1 MATTI
6 RMYYFSKKLN
16 STKTPDANETYYE
29 YECLFLDSQSV
40 MNPVITIDHQAPSVI
55 RTDFTYAYIPDLS
68 RFYFVN
74 NCVIS
79 ESVLCTY
86 YLQVDVL
93 GTYKLDFLD
102 TTQYVLRSTNLYN
115 DDLVDNLYPLVPMS
129 TDESKNTVNQY
140 VGNEVFVLNN
150 KTGEWATRDLLHSNY
165 TNGAILFGVTGQ
177 GDVSCDHYV
186 TTVSRFKTFI
196 NDVVTRVPTG
206 GSWGN
211 IPTGVQTA
219 LSNFLQYITYVK
231 WIPFFPIVDNLGSL
245 ITSLYLGDQS
255 FSLVAYNV
263 EAGLNNQPVRF
274 HLSVPDHP
282 LYNEHHYYNLAPF
295 REVNLFYPLIGN
307 IPLDTTKL
315 HKVNSGQTV
324 FVHICMIIDLA
335 TADVE
340 YTIIRSDSNYISSVN
355 GFTDNIL
362 ANGITNIGVDLSLS
376 EYSMSI
382 EAAIASG
389 MSYIASNALNEYLAS
404 RASQS
409 SGGSAIH
416 TSSSGSTH
424 GGHGGNISTPSEY
437 LPTVVRLMR
446 KANSVSNAVQ
456 SITPKSAAFS
466 IYDIIGS
473 VVDLAPIADALG
485 SFSSYVSSSF
495 GQVSTS
501 GHTGS
506 FLMSVCTSPVIYC
519 WFMKHADEDYPRFG
533 RPYSDTAVLNTISGF
548 CVCRGA
554 NYSGSILRPLKP
566 EMEAINKLLNTGIYI
581 EET

>member
-1 MATTI
+1 MATVI

-16 STKTPDANETYYE
+16 STKTPDANETYYQ
-29 YECLFLDSQSV
+29 YDCLFLDSQSV
-40 MNPVITIDHQAPSVI
+40 MNPVITIEYQAPSVI

-68 RFYFVN
+68 RFYFVS
-74 NCVIS
+74 NCVMS
-79 ESVLCTY
+79 NSVLCTY

-115 DDLVDNLYPLVPMS
+115 DDLIDNIYPLVPML

-140 VGNEVFVLNN
+140 VGNEVYVLNN
-150 KTGEWATRDLLHSNY
+150 KTGDWSTRDLLRANY
-165 TNGAILFGVTGQ
+165 TDGAILFGVTGQ

-196 NDVVTRVPTG
+196 NDVVTTVPTG

-245 ITSLYLGDQS
+245 INSLYLGDQS
-255 FSLVAYNV
+255 FSLVAYKV
-263 EAGLNNQPVRF
+263 VAGLNFQPVRF

-282 LYNEHHYYNLAPF
+282 LYNEHHYYNFTPF
-295 REVNLFYPLIGN
+295 REVNLFYPFLGN

-340 YTIIRSDSNYISSVN
+340 YTIIRSDSNYLNSVN
-355 GFTDNIL
+355 NFTDNIL
-362 ANGITNIGVDLSLS
+362 TNGMTNIGVDLSLT
-376 EYSMSI
+376 EYSMSV
-382 EAAIASG
+382 EAAIVSTL
-389 MSYIASNALNEYLAS
+389 SYMVAHNSIIDRGSKLSPAVGGRSAGSSKPSEIPFRTTGTDRIAAGSLPPTSRLQGIAEDIYDVVGNNLIDLSPISNAL
-404 RASQS
+404 
-409 SGGSAIH
+409 
-416 TSSSGSTH
+416 
-424 GGHGGNISTPSEY
+424 
-437 LPTVVRLMR
+437 
-446 KANSVSNAVQ
+446 
-456 SITPKSAAFS
+456 
-466 IYDIIGS
+466 D
-473 VVDLAPIADALG
+473 
-485 SFSSYVSSSF
+485 SFSSFVSSSF

-506 FLMSVCTSPVIYC
+506 FLMSVCTQPVIYC
-519 WFMKHADEDYPRFG
+519 WFMKHADEDYARFG

-548 CVCRGA
+548 CVCKGA
-554 NYSGSILRPLKP
+554 DYSGGILRPLKP
-566 EMEAINKLLNTGIYI
+566 EMEAINRLLNTGIYI